1 MMPLSINT
9 SSSANNFYRLN
20 EEKDEKQEQLASGK
34 RINDAADDP
43 AGLQIAN
50 RLTSQIN
57 GANQASVNAQDQ
69 INLNNIQSAQF
80 SSITDSLQRA
90 NVLAVQSGNPLADQS
105 AIQDEYTQITEE
117 INAIASEALG
127 QDDFLTGLDAS
138 DPAASQAAIESA
150 ISTIATSASENGAA
164 SNALSSQISTYEA
177 ANVNLSASRSR
188 IEDTDFAQT
197 SSEQATLD
205 VLLQATI
212 ATKKEEEERKGLFIN
227 QLV

>member
-1 MMPLSINT
+1 MPLSINT
-9 SSSANNFYRLN
+9 SSNANNFYRLN

>member
-1 MMPLSINT
+1 MPLSINT
-9 SSSANNFYRLN
+9 SSTANNFYRLN

>member
-9 SSSANNFYRLN
+9 SSTANNLYRLN

-57 GANQASVNAQDQ
+57 GANQASVNVQDQ

-105 AIQDEYTQITEE
+105 VIQDEYTQITEE

-164 SNALSSQISTYEA
+164 SNALGSQISTYEA

-205 VLLQATI
+205 ILLQATI

>member
-9 SSSANNFYRLN
+9 SSNANNFYRLN

-57 GANQASVNAQDQ
+57 GANQESVNAQDQ

>member
-9 SSSANNFYRLN
+9 SSTANSFYRLN

-57 GANQASVNAQDQ
+57 GANQESVNAQDQ

-150 ISTIATSASENGAA
+150 ISTIATSASANGAA
-164 SNALSSQISTYEA
+164 SNALSSQISTYEV

>member
-1 MMPLSINT
+1 MPLSINT
-9 SSSANNFYRLN
+9 SSTANNLYRLN

-57 GANQASVNAQDQ
+57 GANQASVNVQDQ

-105 AIQDEYTQITEE
+105 VIQDEYTQITEE

-164 SNALSSQISTYEA
+164 SNALGSQISTYEA

-205 VLLQATI
+205 ILLQATI

>member
-9 SSSANNFYRLN
+9 SSSANNFYRLT
-20 EEKDEKQEQLASGK
+20 EEKDEKQEQLATGK
-34 RINDAADDP
+34 RINDASDDP

-57 GANQASVNAQDQ
+57 DANQASVNAQDQ
-69 INLNNIQSAQF
+69 INLNNVQSAQF
-80 SSITDSLQRA
+80 ASITDSLQRA
-90 NVLAVQSGNPLADQS
+90 NVLAVQSGNPLADQN

-188 IEDTDFAQT
+188 IEDTDIAQT
-197 SSEQATLD
+197 TSEQAKLD
-205 VLLQATI
+205 ILLQATI
-212 ATKKEEEERKGLFIN
+212 ETKKEEEERKGLFIN

>member
-1 MMPLSINT
+1 MPLSIST
-9 SSSANNFYRLN
+9 SSNANNFYRLN

>member
-1 MMPLSINT
+1 M
-9 SSSANNFYRLN
+9 
-20 EEKDEKQEQLASGK
+20 
-34 RINDAADDP
+34 
-43 AGLQIAN
+43 
-50 RLTSQIN
+50 
-57 GANQASVNAQDQ
+57 
-69 INLNNIQSAQF
+69 
-80 SSITDSLQRA
+80 
-90 NVLAVQSGNPLADQS
+90 ADQS

-138 DPAASQAAIESA
+138 APEASQAAIESA